1 VVLDSDLNR
10 LLRSVGLRVF
20 VEYFDV
26 FSNLRLSNQEA
37 ADLLPHDYKL
47 TARLTR
53 VSCARRIIERG
64 QADEVLRFISESKRV
79 DAATSQAA
87 LSLLGN
93 A

>member
-20 VEYFDV
+20 VEYYHV
-26 FSNLRLSNQEA
+26 FSDSRLSNQEA
-37 ADLLPHDYKL
+37 AGLLPHDYKL

-64 QADEVLRFISESKRV
+64 QTAEVLRFISESKRV

-87 LSLLGN
+87 LSMLGD